1 MVHGDDSGLVL
12 PPKIAPTQVMVIPIQ
27 QQKDGVLDKA
37 YDLKDK
43 LSKDFR
49 VKIDATDKTPGWKF
63 ASQEV
68 QGISTRI
75 EISPKDIE
83 KTSALSSAETQERKS
98 LSHSMRSMRSSQ
110 RYLRRCRMTCSR
122 RQRHS
127 LQAI

>member
-63 ASQEV
+63 AAQEV
-68 QGISTRI
+68 QESQHVSRLDQRISR
-75 EISPKDIE
+75 
-83 KTSALSSAETQERKS
+83 KTSALSFAETQERKS
-98 LSHSMRSMRSSQ
+98 LSHLMR
-110 RYLRRCRMTCSR
+110 
-122 RQRHS
+122 
-127 LQAI
+127 

>member
-63 ASQEV
+63 AAQEV

-75 EISPKDIE
+75 EIGPKDIE

-98 LSHSMRSMRSSQ
+98 LSHSMR
-110 RYLRRCRMTCSR
+110 
-122 RQRHS
+122 
-127 LQAI
+127 